1 MDIALIERLVASIGF
16 PILMCL
22 LMYKH
27 SIDSAKLHKEE
38 VDRLSE
44 CIENNTFA
52 VERLADK
59 VGGKE

>member
-1 MDIALIERLVASIGF
+1 MDVTLIERLVASIGF

-38 VDRLSE
+38 VDRLSK
-44 CIENNTFA
+44 CVENNTLA
-52 VERLADK
+52 LERLVEK
-59 VGGKE
+59 VGDKE